1 MSIEKLVLCDKHSS
15 AEQIW
20 YAETHFRGCPLCKAL
35 SYKRI
40 NDELVLDIYYLN
52 AKLRQIK
59 KILEK
64 EPHES
69 SG

>member
-1 MSIEKLVLCDKHSS
+1 MSVEKLVLCDKHSS
-15 AEQIW
+15 LEQVWVW
-20 YAETHFRGCPLCKAL
+20 YSDFRDCPLCKAL

-40 NDELVLDIYYLN
+40 NDDLVLDNYCLN

-64 EPHES
+64 DNT
-69 SG
+69 